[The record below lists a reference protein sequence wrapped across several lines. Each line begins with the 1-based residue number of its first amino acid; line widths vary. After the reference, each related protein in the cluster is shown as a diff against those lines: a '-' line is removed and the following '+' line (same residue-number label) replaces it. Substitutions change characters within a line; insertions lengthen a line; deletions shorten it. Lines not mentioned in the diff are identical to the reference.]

1 MSLAQSFPKAKL
13 PIHMHIARAAHVHY
27 TAHHEMACTFELRLL
42 NSISVPNLVSL
53 AQNFLEP
60 EDPFEETYP
69 ALARAACTPQ
79 QR

>member
-1 MSLAQSFPKAKL
+1 MSLAQSFPKAKV

-27 TAHHEMACTFELRLL
+27 AAHHEMACTFELRLL

-60 EDPFEETYP
+60 EDPFEKTYP
-69 ALARAACTPQ
+69 VLARAACTPQ